1 MILLGEVALGGA
13 GCGFQP
19 LYGSGSTTASGA
31 RLAETMASVDV
42 QPIPGRV
49 GQKVRSELIFENTGG
64 GYVAETRYKLKIG
77 LRQSVIDQLVQITGD
92 TREQGLVLEATFKL
106 ISAADGQ
113 VIYEGSA
120 VSRQRIFNTYQFFT
134 VYSPRG
140 RSTWPLHIHAEN
152 LSETV
157 DRHLQS
163 MATRETSP
171 RRVTHPANC
180 PDTKSRHEPADR
192 VIIKS

>member
-120 VSRQRIFNTYQFFT
+120 VSRQRIFDTDSSRCIAHGGGRHGLFT
-134 VYSPRG
+134 
-140 RSTWPLHIHAEN
+140 STRKILVKPSIDIFNQWQHARLHLGE
-152 LSETV
+152 
-157 DRHLQS
+157 
-163 MATRETSP
+163 
-171 RRVTHPANC
+171 
-180 PDTKSRHEPADR
+180 
-192 VIIKS
+192 